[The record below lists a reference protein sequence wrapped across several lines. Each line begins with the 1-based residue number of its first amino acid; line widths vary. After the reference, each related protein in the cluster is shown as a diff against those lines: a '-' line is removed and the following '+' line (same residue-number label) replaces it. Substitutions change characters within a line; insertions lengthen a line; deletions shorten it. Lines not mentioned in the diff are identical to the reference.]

1 MNSYYLLA
9 VVGAIISTGLALT
22 VMPRAGRSIPSWA
35 FVVGM
40 LALAAES
47 FCAGMGAKALLP
59 EQVLHWQRLRL
70 IAAAFLTGIWLCF
83 SLSYARGNAGD
94 FLRKWRYLLGLV
106 TLVSVGGALL
116 FRESL
121 IGLRHSADGEQWSL
135 GLGMPGLGL
144 HLLLLFT
151 AVLVLM
157 NLERTFRTTVG
168 TMQWR
173 IKFMVLGLGVIFAA
187 RIYTTS
193 QALLFRG
200 VDPAW
205 EVVDSGGLIIGG
217 LLTLRTLVR
226 AGHFSVDAYP
236 SQGVLQGSFTI
247 MVAGIYLLVIG
258 VFAKIVTFLG
268 GDATFALKAL
278 LILVALVVLALL
290 LLSERVRLLTRTFIS
305 RQFQRPLHDYRLVWL
320 SFTENTARCMD
331 QPQLCAAATR
341 LMADTFHTLSVTL
354 WLVDRDQQNF
364 VFGASTALGETKAAA
379 LRPKGAD
386 VTLLI
391 RALATQTGPVD
402 IDTSTAP
409 WAAVLRQSHPGTF
422 NTGGNRICVPLR
434 SGGELLG
441 VVVLGDRVGGVAFS
455 LQDFDLLQCIAGHVA
470 ANLLRIQLSEKLLQ
484 AKELEAFQTMSAFF
498 VHDLKNT
505 ASTLNLMLK
514 NLPVH
519 FGDPAFREDALRGIA
534 KTVTHINDLIGR
546 LSQLRQDLK
555 LNPVES
561 DLNDLV
567 TRVVSNWQSGA
578 GTVLIKELQPLPRLE
593 LDQEQIVRVITNF
606 VLNAFEACNGQ
617 GQVRVATGP
626 VDGGVALTV
635 TDTGCGMTPEFLN
648 RSLFRPF
655 QTTKAR
661 GLGIGM
667 FQTKMIV
674 QAHGGRIDVE
684 SELGKGTTF
693 RVFLP
698 LTAPSQ

>member
-1 MNSYYLLA
+1 
-9 VVGAIISTGLALT
+9 
-22 VMPRAGRSIPSWA
+22 
-35 FVVGM
+35 M

-47 FCAGMGAKALLP
+47 FCAGMGAKGLLP
-59 EQVLHWQRLRL
+59 EEVLHWQRLRL
-70 IAAAFLTGIWLCF
+70 IAAAFLPGIWLCF

-121 IGLRHSADGEQWSL
+121 IGLRYSADGEQWSL

-157 NLERTFRTTVG
+157 NLERTYRTTVG

-200 VDPAW
+200 LDPAW
-205 EVVDSGGLIIGG
+205 EVVNSGGLIIGG
-217 LLTLRTLVR
+217 LLTMRTLVR
-226 AGHFSVDAYP
+226 AGHFAVDAYP
-236 SQGVLQGSFTI
+236 SQNVLHSSFTI
-247 MVAGIYLLVIG
+247 LIVGIYLLIIG

-268 GDATFALKAL
+268 GDAAFAFKAL
-278 LILVALVVLALL
+278 LILVALVLL
-290 LLSERVRLLTRTFIS
+290 TLVLLSDRVRLLTRTFIS
-305 RQFQRPLHDYRLVWL
+305 RRFQRPLYDYRQVWR
-320 SFTENTARCMD
+320 SFTENTARCVE
-331 QPQLCAAATR
+331 QPELCRAVTR
-341 LMADTFHTLSVTL
+341 LVADTFHALSVTV
-354 WLVDRDQQNF
+354 WLVDRDRQSF
-364 VFGASTALGETKAAA
+364 TFGSSTSLAEAKAESLRPQGPAAA
-379 LRPKGAD
+379 E
-386 VTLLI
+386 LI
-391 RALATQTGPVD
+391 WALANQTEPVD
-402 IDTSTAP
+402 LDSSTTE
-409 WAAVLRQSHPGTF
+409 WAAVLRQCHPGDF
-422 NTGGNRICVPLR
+422 LEGGHRVCVPLL
-434 SGGELLG
+434 GGDEVLG
-441 VVVLGDRVGGVAFS
+441 VMILGDRVGGVAFS
-455 LQDFDLLQCIAGHVA
+455 LQDFDLLKCIAGHVA

-555 LNPVES
+555 LQPVES
-561 DLNDLV
+561 DLNELV
-567 TRVVSNWQSGA
+567 TRVLSNWQSGA
-578 GTVLIKELQPLPRLE
+578 GTVLVKELQPLPRLW
-593 LDQEQIVRVITNF
+593 LDQEQIVRVVTNF
-606 VLNAFEACNGQ
+606 VLNAFEACNNQ

-626 VDGGVALTV
+626 ADGGVVLTV
-635 TDTGCGMTPEFLN
+635 MDTGCGMTAEFLN
-648 RSLFRPF
+648 RGLFRPF

-667 FQTKMIV
+667 FQTKTIV
-674 QAHGGRIDVE
+674 HAHGGRIEVQ

-693 RVFLP
+693 RVFFPLP
-698 LTAPSQ
+698 APRR